1 MSSNSKILNKSN
13 SILSN
18 IDWNGNTSRDDSKN
32 FFENFN
38 DIIKTN
44 NIQKK
49 RNFSQKPKNLFV
61 SFLIFIT

>member
-38 DIIKTN
+38 DIINTN